1 MESSL
6 KLEPHLSLNFFFP
19 SGYGPGQGKN
29 LIYFQSRSQL
39 VIGIKSGRTASCR
52 VQLSAV
58 PASEL
63 IFVVSSSSL
72 PSSVSACS
80 AVTKMCKIDLPVF
93 VFSRLSLGWCFVHD
107 MKFVCCILST
117 GGLGNLHTATVETGE
132 QEKGPR
138 STSGWKVVFAVT
150 CLHLFVL
157 IFQSLLQSINT
168 CVSINICLSIGMMQT
183 KTQRWHLKGEITS
196 CTVKDTTL
204 VKSYCM
210 VCFL

>member
-1 MESSL
+1 MKSTCMESSL

-107 MKFVCCILST
+107 MKFVCVSSPLV
-117 GGLGNLHTATVETGE
+117 GLEICTLPLLR
-132 QEKGPR
+132 QESRRKAPG
-138 STSGWKVVFAVT
+138 
-150 CLHLFVL
+150 LHLGGR
-157 IFQSLLQSINT
+157 SCLL
-168 CVSINICLSIGMMQT
+168 
-183 KTQRWHLKGEITS
+183 
-196 CTVKDTTL
+196 
-204 VKSYCM
+204 
-210 VCFL
+210 

>member
-93 VFSRLSLGWCFVHD
+93 VFSRLSFGVMLCPWYEICLLYPLHWWAH
-107 MKFVCCILST
+107 KFAHCHCWDRRAGERPQVYIWVEGRVCC
-117 GGLGNLHTATVETGE
+117 NL
-132 QEKGPR
+132 PP
-138 STSGWKVVFAVT
+138 
-150 CLHLFVL
+150 
-157 IFQSLLQSINT
+157 SLCSYFS
-168 CVSINICLSIGMMQT
+168 VSIT
-183 KTQRWHLKGEITS
+183 KYKYLCKYKYMLKYWH
-196 CTVKDTTL
+196 DAD
-204 VKSYCM
+204 
-210 VCFL
+210 